1 MTTQGSGPNRF
12 LDDMSRLM
20 TNAMGVA
27 QGARDEAET
36 AMKSWVDR
44 WLADR
49 NFVTRE
55 EFEAVRDMA
64 IKARTENAE
73 LRAMIAELQGKDSGD
88 QPGGRALPPCAGP
101 AAPSQGVI
109 EPERNPQPG
118 APGDFFLVQ
127 IPIRRRCRAGP
138 DGRSAAA
145 QESGVTDCRSR
156 PPRSNSRMLPLPVTT
171 TVQSRAKVTAA
182 AVSPFGRV
190 IASGSSG
197 SDGDSRSH
205 RVAATTAM
213 PSIITSA
220 SAVTNRRSQASSGTF
235 PAPLSALSCAA
246 MPDLVL
252 TLAADLPPT
261 EPLRLDKALAEAA
274 PASASQSRSRIV
286 RLIAE
291 GAVRGPAGIVR
302 DGKARALPGD

>member
-88 QPGGRALPPCAGP
+88 QPVG
-101 AAPSQGVI
+101 
-109 EPERNPQPG
+109 
-118 APGDFFLVQ
+118 
-127 IPIRRRCRAGP
+127 
-138 DGRSAAA
+138 
-145 QESGVTDCRSR
+145 
-156 PPRSNSRMLPLPVTT
+156 
-171 TVQSRAKVTAA
+171 
-182 AVSPFGRV
+182 
-190 IASGSSG
+190 
-197 SDGDSRSH
+197 
-205 RVAATTAM
+205 
-213 PSIITSA
+213 
-220 SAVTNRRSQASSGTF
+220 
-235 PAPLSALSCAA
+235 
-246 MPDLVL
+246 
-252 TLAADLPPT
+252 
-261 EPLRLDKALAEAA
+261 
-274 PASASQSRSRIV
+274 
-286 RLIAE
+286 
-291 GAVRGPAGIVR
+291 
-302 DGKARALPGD
+302 